1 MSKSIPDNFYPIVR
15 DLINDLDHTFPEYN
29 TLLAFYKQDNFEEK
43 FLPSVFE
50 YCVKF
55 FPERFFDILYQNEDI
70 FSDNTNTHFLPHI
83 DFQIFFTCEDVSEKT
98 KQTLWKYLQL
108 LLFSV
113 IENVEDK
120 SSFGEIGNMFE
131 GIDEG
136 ELQSKLAETM
146 QGISGFFENMSA
158 KEEDGEST
166 QGQAQEEQSQE
177 KSESGTIPG
186 FSGAMPNLGSIQEH
200 LSRLF
205 NGKIGALAKEMA
217 DELATDF
224 TDVFDEGDQ
233 ENAGANPTKIIQ
245 KLMKNP
251 AKIMDLMKKVSSKLE
266 SKMASGEISKDEMMR
281 EAQTLLSQ
289 MKEMGGEQWFNY
301 MLKQMASG
309 MGGLGKNMKLDMNA
323 IDRLTKQMSQREG
336 VLKRTEQ
343 KKKQA
348 ELQKAH
354 QDKELQE
361 RIRIQKELASKY
373 SVEETSKLNELVFKS
388 NSGDIQER
396 SFIHPDL
403 LKDILAEEENGGT
416 RGKTDLTKKPK
427 NKNKKNKKK
436 KAAK

>member
-1 MSKSIPDNFYPIVR
+1 
-15 DLINDLDHTFPEYN
+15 
-29 TLLAFYKQDNFEEK
+29 
-43 FLPSVFE
+43 
-50 YCVKF
+50 
-55 FPERFFDILYQNEDI
+55 
-70 FSDNTNTHFLPHI
+70 
-83 DFQIFFTCEDVSEKT
+83 
-98 KQTLWKYLQL
+98 
-108 LLFSV
+108 
-113 IENVEDK
+113 
-120 SSFGEIGNMFE
+120 
-131 GIDEG
+131 
-136 ELQSKLAETM
+136 
-146 QGISGFFENMSA
+146 
-158 KEEDGEST
+158 
-166 QGQAQEEQSQE
+166 
-177 KSESGTIPG
+177 
-186 FSGAMPNLGSIQEH
+186 
-200 LSRLF
+200 
-205 NGKIGALAKEMA
+205 MA
-217 DELATDF
+217 DELANDF

-289 MKEMGGEQWFNY
+289 MKEMGGEQGLND

-348 ELQKAH
+348 ELQKA
-354 QDKELQE
+354 QQEKELQE

-416 RGKTDLTKKPK
+416 RGKTDLAKKPK

>member
-1 MSKSIPDNFYPIVR
+1 MSKAIPENFYPIIR
-15 DLINDLDHTFPEYN
+15 DLINDLDHSFPEYN
-29 TLLAFYKQDNFEEK
+29 TLLAFYKQENFEEK
-43 FLPSVFE
+43 FLPSVFD

-70 FSDNTNTHFLPHI
+70 FSDNTNSHFLPHI

-120 SSFGEIGNMFE
+120 SSFGDIGKMFE

-136 ELQSKLAETM
+136 ELQNKLSETM
-146 QGISGFFENMSA
+146 QGISTFFENMDT
-158 KEEDGEST
+158 KEDAGEST
-166 QGQAQEEQSQE
+166 QDEKNASQE
-177 KSESGTIPG
+177 NTEGGSIPG
-186 FSGAMPNLGSIQEH
+186 FSGGMPNLGSIQDH

-205 NGKIGALAKEMA
+205 NGKIGTLAKEMA
-217 DELATDF
+217 DELAGDF

-233 ENAGANPTKIIQ
+233 ESAGANPTKIIQ

-251 AKIMDLMKKVSSKLE
+251 TKIMDLMKKVSTKLE

-281 EAQTLLSQ
+281 EAQTMLSQ
-289 MKEMGGEQWFNY
+289 MKEMGGEQGLND

-336 VLKRTEQ
+336 LLKRTEL

-348 ELQKAH
+348 ETQKA
-354 QDKELQE
+354 QQEKELQE
-361 RIRIQKELASKY
+361 RVRIQKELASKY

-388 NSGDIQER
+388 TSGDVQER

-403 LKDILAEEENGGT
+403 LKDILDEEENGGA
-416 RGKTDLTKKPK
+416 RKKSDLEKKPK
-427 NKNKKNKKK
+427 KSKKNKKK

>member
-1 MSKSIPDNFYPIVR
+1 MSKSIPENFYPIIR
-15 DLINDLDHTFPEYN
+15 DLINDLDNTFPEFN
-29 TLLAFYKQDNFEEK
+29 TLLAFYKQDSFEEK
-43 FLPSVFE
+43 FLPSVFD

-108 LLFSV
+108 LLLSV

-120 SSFGEIGNMFE
+120 SSFGDIGNMFE
-131 GIDEG
+131 GIDES
-136 ELQSKLAETM
+136 ELQNKLSETM
-146 QGISGFFENMSA
+146 QGISSFFENMDA
-158 KEEDGEST
+158 KEASEESAQGEENS
-166 QGQAQEEQSQE
+166 SNE
-177 KSESGTIPG
+177 KSEGGSIPG
-186 FSGAMPNLGSIQEH
+186 FSGAMPNLGSIQNH
-200 LSRLF
+200 LARLF
-205 NGKIGALAKEMA
+205 DGKIGALAKEMA
-217 DELATDF
+217 DELANDF
-224 TDVFDEGDQ
+224 TDVFDEEDQ
-233 ENAGANPTKIIQ
+233 ENASGNPTKIIQ

-281 EAQTLLSQ
+281 EAQTMLSQ
-289 MKEMGGEQWFNY
+289 MREMGGEQGLND
-301 MLKQMASG
+301 MLKQVA
-309 MGGLGKNMKLDMNA
+309 GGLGKNMKLDMNA
-323 IDRLTKQMSQREG
+323 IDRLTKQMSQRES
-336 VLKRTEQ
+336 VLKRNEL
-343 KKKQA
+343 KKKQS
-348 ELQKAH
+348 ELQKI
-354 QDKELQE
+354 QQEKELQE

-388 NSGDIQER
+388 TSGDVQER

-416 RGKTDLTKKPK
+416 RAKTDLAKKPK
-427 NKNKKNKKK
+427 KSKNKNKKK